1 MSSIHEMNDRQI
13 RQMQLSPFERVSAV
27 LWSMTMIFSV
37 LAVFSVLMWLQLAR
51 HKAEAAAQV
60 EYIPIPELLGP
71 GEPGD
76 PRPLGV
82 GDDAE
87 DPGIIEFY
95 EIETPQLADA
105 VEAVT
110 DAPSRLRGMLGEFD
124 GTEELM
130 GKGRGLGSRTG
141 GGGGGG
147 GGSAER
153 WSIEYE
159 SENIGK
165 YVDQLVAFGVEIG
178 FVSKVTPRVEVLI
191 DLQTSPSIRTTTK
204 EQERRIY
211 FIHSNSVLKSWD
223 LRLASNAGVNPEG
236 KIMVQFYPPETT
248 ARMLQLEAAEAITRG
263 IDPDPAKIQQQ
274 MLQKIQRTTFRVR
287 EAGNSFEY
295 YVADMILK

>member
-13 RQMQLSPFERVSAV
+13 RQMRLSPYERVSAV

-51 HKAEAAAQV
+51 HKADTASQI
-60 EYIPIPELLGP
+60 EYIPIPQFEGI

-87 DPGIIEFY
+87 DPGIEEFY

-110 DAPSRLRGMLGEFD
+110 DAPSRLRGLLGVVD

-147 GGSAER
+147 SDAER
-153 WSIEYE
+153 WTIEYE
-159 SENIGK
+159 AENIGK
-165 YVDQLVAFGVEIG
+165 YVDQLVAFGIEIG
-178 FVSKVTPRVEVLI
+178 FVSKVTDRVEVLI
-191 DLQTSPSIRTTTK
+191 DLRTSPAIRTTTK
-204 EQERRIY
+204 ADERRIY
-211 FIHSNSVLKSWD
+211 FIHSNSKLKGWD
-223 LRLASNAGVNPEG
+223 QQLAANAGVKAEG
-236 KIMVQFYPPETT
+236 KIMVQFYPPATT
-248 ARMLQLEAAEAITRG
+248 TTMFQLEAAEAIKRG
-263 IDPDPAKIQQQ
+263 VELDPATIQQQ
-274 MLQKIQRTTFRVR
+274 MRQKIQRTTFRVR
-287 EAGNSFEY
+287 EAGGSFEY
-295 YVADMILK
+295 YIADMVLK